1 MGDLVITDAIGIII
15 AEAIGTTI
23 AVAMATTMITL
34 IAKRKEEELTGLA
47 SGMVA
52 IIQDADGETTMTM
65 TMTIAIVNNRK
76 KAESLQEMETF
87 RSGIWVP
94 EGA

>member
-1 MGDLVITDAIGIII
+1 
-15 AEAIGTTI
+15 
-23 AVAMATTMITL
+23 MATTMTTL
-34 IAKRKEEELTGLA
+34 IAKRKKEELTGLA

-52 IIQDADGETTMTM
+52 TIRDADGETKM
-65 TMTIAIVNNRK
+65 TMTIVVVNHRK